1 MPLQVD
7 WPDFLDPTSAEFLT
21 DPHPTFDRLRAIAP
35 IGRDPIGWS
44 TLSYSSCEAAFH
56 DRALVPGIDPLLEE
70 RGVGALW
77 GEPGHTLTDSEGVDH
92 QRLRRVVSPWF
103 THRRIE
109 QLRDRVRQTANEILD
124 GVDAPTFDAMSELA
138 DVIPSRL
145 FCWMVGVPET
155 DAPDLA
161 RLSKAL
167 LLVFTATPEMVEPVR
182 AAKAELAGY
191 TRELLAAK
199 RARPGDDLASMLSAA
214 EAAGALAER
223 DVFHL
228 LEELLSASVDNTANT
243 AALAVWTLANHP
255 EQWALLHSQP
265 DLLANAVEECGRF
278 QPAIRH
284 TIKYAVDDTTIEDVP
299 IEKGDFVTIRIAAA
313 HRDPAVF
320 DSPHVL
326 DISRDLARPQLAF
339 GAGRHYC
346 LGAALG
352 KMEVQEIVR
361 GLVVRWRRCEPAD
374 GVRMNLNASG
384 NVFALPLRLMEG
396 AS

>member
-1 MPLQVD
+1 MPLEVD
-7 WPDFLDPTSAEFLT
+7 SPSFLDPSSAEFLA
-21 DPHPTFDRLRAIAP
+21 DPHPIFDRLRAVAP
-35 IGRDPIGWS
+35 VVRDPIGWS

-109 QLRDRVRQTANEILD
+109 QLRDRVRQTADEILD
-124 GVDAPTFDAMSELA
+124 GADGDSFDAMSELA

-145 FCWMVGVPET
+145 FCWMVGVRES
-155 DAPDLA
+155 DAAELA
-161 RLSKAL
+161 RMSKAL

-191 TRELLAAK
+191 TRDLLAAK
-199 RARPGDDLASMLSAA
+199 RANPGDDLASMLSAA

-243 AALAVWTLANHP
+243 AALAVWTLASHP
-255 EQWALLHSQP
+255 HQWARLHEQP

-284 TIKYAVDDTTIEDVP
+284 TIKYAVDDTAIEGVA
-299 IEKGDFVTIRIAAA
+299 IEKGEFVTIRIASA
-313 HRDPAVF
+313 HRDALVYV
-320 DSPHVL
+320 DPHVL
-326 DISRDLARPQLAF
+326 DIGRDLARPQLAF

-352 KMEVQEIVR
+352 KMEAQEIVR
-361 GLVVRWRRCEPAD
+361 GLVARWPRCEPAD

-384 NVFALPLRLMEG
+384 NVFALPVRLMED
-396 AS
+396 A